1 VDEAWQLNR
10 NQVDEAWQ
18 LNRNQVDEA
27 WQLNRNQV
35 DDHRCLKKADEG
47 KNTKKYKLIL
57 YLFTI

>member
-10 NQVDEAWQ
+10 NRVDEAWQ
-18 LNRNQVDEA
+18 LNRNRVDD
-27 WQLNRNQV
+27 LNKKV

>member
-18 LNRNQVDEA
+18 LNRNRVDD
-27 WQLNRNQV
+27 LNKKV